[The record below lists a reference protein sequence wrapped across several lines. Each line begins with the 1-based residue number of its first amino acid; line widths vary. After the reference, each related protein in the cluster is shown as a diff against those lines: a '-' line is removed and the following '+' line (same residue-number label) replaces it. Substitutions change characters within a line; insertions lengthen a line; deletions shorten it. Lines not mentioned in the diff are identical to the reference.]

1 MLGESAVKM
10 SNEVDGQ
17 REEARPFVNTLD
29 WGKPEPYRWHT
40 YDAAKYLAVGI
51 H

>member
-17 REEARPFVNTLD
+17 SEEARPFVNPLD
-29 WGKPEPYRWHT
+29 WASQNHI
-40 YDAAKYLAVGI
+40 DGI
-51 H
+51 HMTQQST